1 MKNLK
6 IIWLLH
12 LITFISFYSCESS
25 SPLKKEHIHDKNSY
39 KEIDTIHISD
49 SVYLIINFKKKDE
62 ISITRSANEKRMDI
76 HLYKNG
82 DLKRVS
88 YYNDLRYVKKSEGE
102 EEVQYNIQT
111 LDLDEKG
118 NVKYFYLSKNFERI
132 ASSND

>member
-25 SPLKKEHIHDKNSY
+25 SPLKKEHTHDKNPY

-49 SVYLIINFKKKDE
+49 SVYLIINFNKKDE